1 MQISEAEDKILDQ
14 IFELTNKTDEMTDE
28 DKAKVKELAK
38 GLPAEIRSELNEGA
52 FLQGYTV

>member
-1 MQISEAEDKILDQ
+1 MQISEEDDKILDQ

-28 DKAKVKELAK
+28 DKARVRELAK
-38 GLPAEIRSELNEGA
+38 DLPDEIRGWLNEGA